1 MEHHSEEFL
10 SKNQLIFCQRWQP
23 DSSPKGVL
31 LIAHGLA
38 EHSGRYAEVAEFF
51 VAHNYAVCCLDHSGH
66 GQSEGQRGFIN
77 RFTDYTDTLDVF
89 SRLVS
94 QWFPESPVFL
104 LGHSMGGLISAL
116 FLIQNQNRF
125 AGSILSGPAIKAS
138 DEPSW
143 PLLVIGRL
151 LSALLPKTGIM
162 QLEADS
168 ISRDP
173 AVVAAY
179 RNDPLVHSGK
189 ISARLATEI
198 FSSMKYVQE
207 NATAITLPMLLLH
220 GSEDLLAAPESS
232 TLLHERISSADKQ
245 LVVYQGLYHEILNEP
260 EKQQVLTT
268 ILKWLEQHGE
278 PA

>member
-1 MEHHSEEFL
+1 MEHHSEQFL
-10 SKNQLIFCQRWQP
+10 SNNQLIFCQRWQP
-23 DSSPKGVL
+23 ASAPKGVL

-66 GQSEGQRGFIN
+66 GKSEGQRGFIN
-77 RFTDYTDTLDVF
+77 RFTDYTDALDVF
-89 SRLVS
+89 STLVP
-94 QWFPESPVFL
+94 QWYPGSPVFL
-104 LGHSMGGLISAL
+104 VGHSMGGLISAL
-116 FLIQNQNRF
+116 FLIRNQNRF

-143 PLLVIGRL
+143 LLLIISRL
-151 LSALLPKTGIM
+151 LSALLPKTGVM
-162 QLEADS
+162 QLEADG

-198 FSSMKYVQE
+198 FNSMKYVQE
-207 NATAITLPMLLLH
+207 NSTAITLPMLLLH

-232 TLLHERISSADKQ
+232 TLLHERISSTDKQ

-268 ILKWLEQHGE
+268 MLEWIEQRCE